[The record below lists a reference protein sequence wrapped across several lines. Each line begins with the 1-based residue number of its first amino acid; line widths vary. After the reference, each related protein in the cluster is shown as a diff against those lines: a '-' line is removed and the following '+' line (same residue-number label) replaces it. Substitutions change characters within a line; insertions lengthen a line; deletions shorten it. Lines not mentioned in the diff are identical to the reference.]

1 MKTLVNMINKDVI
14 PSCIKE
20 LNFEMIL
27 NDKIK
32 NAKLNERVNKL
43 NNLLEGLFVKLE
55 EFKEFE
61 KTIRSKKGIEE
72 VINLH
77 KFVPRKIEE
86 IRKISDEIESNVS
99 RENWNIPTYEEMFR
113 VLN

>member
-1 MKTLVNMINKDVI
+1 M
-14 PSCIKE
+14 S
-20 LNFEMIL
+20 
-27 NDKIK
+27 
-32 NAKLNERVNKL
+32 
-43 NNLLEGLFVKLE
+43 
-55 EFKEFE
+55 
-61 KTIRSKKGIEE
+61 
-72 VINLH
+72 LH